1 MKDMTQQNLI
11 NSFGGESMAHMR
23 YMNFANTAEK
33 EDYPSFARLFRA
45 IAHAEYVHAGDHYKE
60 LDHLEEGIVANSM
73 GAFGPGDTA
82 KNLQLGIDG
91 ETFEI
96 TEMYPSYIQVAEF
109 QEEKGAVRTFK
120 WALTTEKEHKKLFER
135 AKEAVDDGNDLELD
149 DVQVCEVCG
158 YTLEGEAPDEC
169 PTCGAKK
176 EKFTTFEA

>member
-1 MKDMTQQNLI
+1 MTQQNLV

-23 YMNFANTAEK
+23 YKYFATTAEK
-33 EDYPSFARLFRA
+33 EGYTSVARLFRA
-45 IAHAEYVHAGDHYKE
+45 IAHAEYVHAGDHYGE
-60 LDHLEEGIVANSM
+60 LDHLEEGIVTNSM

-96 TEMYPSYIQVAEF
+96 TEMYPVYIQVAEF
-109 QEEKGAVRTFK
+109 QDEDGAVRTFE
-120 WALTTEKEHKKLFER
+120 WALTTEKEHLKLFKR
-135 AKEAVDDGNDLELD
+135 AKEAVDEGEDVELD

-158 YTLEGEAPDEC
+158 YTLDGDAPDKC

-176 EKFTTFEA
+176 EKFTAFEA